1 MKELSKKNANWIPN
15 NRYLEL
21 KYFCFQYWDWK
32 DKINDLGSMYLNYIV
47 NATSGKKNIGSDPT
61 YSVFT
66 RQALYK
72 DKCEAVEMAV
82 MSACKDFNAEYMYDI
97 LLTGITTGKS
107 YDILR
112 VNYDHIVSR
121 TEYYQMYRAAFF
133 NLNMLHP

>member
-1 MKELSKKNANWIPN
+1 MKELSKKNANWIPK

-32 DKINDLGSMYLNYIV
+32 QKIEDLGTMVFNYMI

-61 YSVFT
+61 YTALV
-66 RQALYK
+66 RQASYK
-72 DKCEAVEMAV
+72 DKCESVEMAIR
-82 MSACKDFNAEYMYDI
+82 STCKDFNAEYMYDI
-97 LLTGITTGKS
+97 LLDGITNGKS

-112 VNYDHIVSR
+112 VNNDHIVSR

-133 NLNMLHP
+133 NLNMIHV